1 MEDNNFDKKVA
12 EYLSHRKMEV
22 SPDAWQKLATELPL
36 QPKSNPK
43 YWIASAAAVLVLGLV
58 WVFKQDT
65 EKVPITVVE
74 PSTEINLNTTHP
86 VLTGEVKHIE
96 SVDNTKT
103 STNNIPI
110 AKLAEKQVNLNQIK
124 SVTKAE
130 NLPILNENPTHDL
143 ILTEVSKSTDNN
155 EFKENISKEASL
167 TDLVLSNLEN
177 QKTQYKIDPDELL
190 KIVESEIEKEKDKR
204 FRDKVIDKVKSTMT
218 DLNIAIK

>member
-36 QPKSNPK
+36 HPKSNPK

-74 PSTEINLNTTHP
+74 PSSEINLNTTHP

-110 AKLAEKQVNLNQIK
+110 GKLAENQVNLNQIK

-155 EFKENISKEASL
+155 EFKENISKVASL

>member
-74 PSTEINLNTTHP
+74 PSSEINLNTTHP

>member
-65 EKVPITVVE
+65 EKVPITEVE
-74 PSTEINLNTTHP
+74 PTEINLNTTHP
-86 VLTGEVKHIE
+86 VLTGKVKHIE

-110 AKLAEKQVNLNQIK
+110 GKLAEKQVNLNQIK

>member
-65 EKVPITVVE
+65 EKVPITEVE
-74 PSTEINLNTTHP
+74 PTEINLNTTHP
-86 VLTGEVKHIE
+86 VLTGKVKHIE

>member
-65 EKVPITVVE
+65 EKVPITEVE

>member
-1 MEDNNFDKKVA
+1 
-12 EYLSHRKMEV
+12 
-22 SPDAWQKLATELPL
+22 
-36 QPKSNPK
+36 
-43 YWIASAAAVLVLGLV
+43 
-58 WVFKQDT
+58 
-65 EKVPITVVE
+65 
-74 PSTEINLNTTHP
+74 
-86 VLTGEVKHIE
+86 VKHIE

-110 AKLAEKQVNLNQIK
+110 AKQAEKQVNLNQIK

>member
-22 SPDAWQKLATELPL
+22 SQDAWQKLATELPL

-74 PSTEINLNTTHP
+74 PSSEINLNTTHP